1 MSYNITPSIFCV
13 SILENNT
20 NTNPSGYKSLN
31 KKITSTCN
39 AQVNYVQSGIFYA
52 TARSQKNAGDPN
64 WLGVNGRLSPN
75 INGFFGQDF
84 ALVDTE
90 QGSCGGVGCA
100 ILTNEEQTLYFQGIY
115 DNDDTILL
123 ESYCYSI

>member
-13 SILENNT
+13 SILENSVS
-20 NTNPSGYKSLN
+20 TNPIGYKSLN

-39 AQVNYVQSGIFYA
+39 AQSNYVQSGIFYV
-52 TARSQKNAGDPN
+52 TARSQKNASDQTWN
-64 WLGVNGRLSPN
+64 GVTARLAPN
-75 INGFFGQDF
+75 INGFFGQDMP
-84 ALVDTE
+84 LSYTE

-100 ILTNEEQTLYFQGIY
+100 ILTNEAQILYFHNTY
-115 DNDDTILL
+115 DNDDTILS